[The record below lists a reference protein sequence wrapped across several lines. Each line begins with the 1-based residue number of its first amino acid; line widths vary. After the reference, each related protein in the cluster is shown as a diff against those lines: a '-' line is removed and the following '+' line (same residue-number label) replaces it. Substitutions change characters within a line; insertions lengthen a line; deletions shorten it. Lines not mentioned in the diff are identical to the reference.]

1 VIVIKKRRLPKWDHI
16 FNAIIENWYLKEEE
30 SDVRI
35 FTWSNKNEDPT
46 LCRLDRIF
54 DVHEF

>member
-1 VIVIKKRRLPKWDHI
+1 LPKWDHI